1 VSVAA
6 SRIALPVG
14 VVIIGRN
21 EGERLMRCIG
31 SVRNLGLAVV
41 YVDSASTDGSPERAE
56 RAGVDVIQLDLARP
70 FTAGRARNEGYARLL
85 ALQPQLEYVQF
96 VDGDC
101 EVREGWI
108 ETAVAE
114 LQRDA
119 RVVSVCGRRQ
129 ERFPEASIYN
139 LLCDIEWDTP
149 IGDTDATGGDFMIR
163 AAAFEDVGGFNPGLI
178 AGEEPELGHRLRS
191 RGWIIRRLDA
201 PMTWHDAAMFRLSQ
215 WARRSSR
222 SGYAYAARA
231 ALHLGD
237 GSRYGWRENLRI
249 AFWAL
254 AVPVVI
260 VALAVVASPVWLA
273 LLAIYPIQL
282 LRGWVGARRAGLGS
296 AALPQAV
303 FLLLGKWTECWGQLR
318 FLARRL
324 TGAEQRIIEYK

>member
-1 VSVAA
+1 
-6 SRIALPVG
+6 
-14 VVIIGRN
+14 
-21 EGERLMRCIG
+21 
-31 SVRNLGLAVV
+31 
-41 YVDSASTDGSPERAE
+41 
-56 RAGVDVIQLDLARP
+56 
-70 FTAGRARNEGYARLL
+70 
-85 ALQPQLEYVQF
+85 
-96 VDGDC
+96 
-101 EVREGWI
+101 
-108 ETAVAE
+108 
-114 LQRDA
+114 
-119 RVVSVCGRRQ
+119 
-129 ERFPEASIYN
+129 
-139 LLCDIEWDTP
+139 
-149 IGDTDATGGDFMIR
+149 
-163 AAAFEDVGGFNPGLI
+163 
-178 AGEEPELGHRLRS
+178 
-191 RGWIIRRLDA
+191 
-201 PMTWHDAAMFRLSQ
+201 MTWHDAAMSRLSQ

-237 GSRYGWRENLRI
+237 GSRYAWRENLRI